1 MIIKFK
7 KIIAVLTISILAIF
21 TFVSCS
27 EKQVASTDDCGTVR
41 MGDFDWDS
49 ANIHAAISSF
59 ILEKGY
65 GCTVEITK
73 GSTTPIMAAHY
84 DKQLDV
90 LVEVW
95 YDNIID
101 N

>member
-65 GCTVEITK
+65 GCEVE
-73 GSTTPIMAAHY
+73 
-84 DKQLDV
+84 
-90 LVEVW
+90 LVAGATMPTW
-95 YDNIID
+95 LHTMISS
-101 N
+101 